1 MNIGFIGLGKMGMPM
16 ALNLN
21 KSKKINLKGFDTNK
35 KIIKEFNSIGGK
47 SSSSLQEIIKF
58 SDILISC
65 LPGPKQIKSIAI
77 GKKKIIDNLSNK
89 IWIDCSTNSLSCY
102 NLLKKKLGKNLK
114 NFIDAPISGG
124 NLKAKTGELSIF
136 IGGSKKLYKKTQT
149 IFNILGKNL
158 YFLSVGGAGYAAK
171 ISQVSLCYLNYLS
184 LSEALMLGVK
194 SGIKPKTMLQIIDK
208 SASGGY
214 TSTRYGPDMI
224 NGSYDPSFSLG
235 LSLKDL
241 KLAQEIINLKKIKL
255 PITNLTTKI
264 YSKALKIY
272 GSNANHLKVIK
283 LLENQN
289 KLKLSK
295 GV

>member
-1 MNIGFIGLGKMGMPM
+1 MNIGFIGLGKMGMPI

-35 KIIKEFNSIGGK
+35 KIIKKFNSIGGK

-158 YFLSVGGAGYAAK
+158 YFLGISGAGYAAK

-235 LSLKDL
+235 LSFKDL

>member
-35 KIIKEFNSIGGK
+35 KIIKQFNSFGGK

-65 LPGPKQIKSIAI
+65 LPGPKQVKSIAI

-89 IWIDCSTNSLSCY
+89 IWIDCSTNSLSCF
-102 NLLKKKLGKNLK
+102 NLLKKNLGNKLN

-124 NLKAKTGELSIF
+124 NLKAKSGDLSIF
-136 IGGSKKLYKKTQT
+136 IGGSKKLYKKTQL
-149 IFNILGKNL
+149 IFKILGKNL
-158 YFLSVGGAGYAAK
+158 YYLGVYGAGYAAK
-171 ISQVSLCYLNYLS
+171 IAQVSLCYLNYLS
-184 LSEALMLGVK
+184 LSESLMLGVK

-224 NGSYDPSFSLG
+224 NGTYDPSFSLG
-235 LSLKDL
+235 LSFKDL
-241 KLAQEIINLKKIKL
+241 KLAKEIINLKKIKL

-264 YSKALKIY
+264 YSKALKKY
-272 GSNANHLKVIK
+272 GSNSNHLKVIK

>member
-136 IGGSKKLYKKTQT
+136 IGGSKKLYKKTQA

-158 YFLSVGGAGYAAK
+158 YFLGVSGAGYAAK

-264 YSKALKIY
+264 YSKALKMY
-272 GSNANHLKVIK
+272 GSNSNHLKVIK

>member
-1 MNIGFIGLGKMGMPM
+1 M
-16 ALNLN
+16 
-21 KSKKINLKGFDTNK
+21 KGFDTNK

-158 YFLSVGGAGYAAK
+158 YFLGIGGAGYAAK

-235 LSLKDL
+235 LSFKDL

>member
-214 TSTRYGPDMI
+214 SSTRYGPDMI

-235 LSLKDL
+235 LSFKDL

>member
-35 KIIKEFNSIGGK
+35 KIIKQFNSFGGK

-136 IGGSKKLYKKTQT
+136 IGGSKKLYKKTQA

-158 YFLSVGGAGYAAK
+158 YFLGVGGAGYAAK

-235 LSLKDL
+235 LSFKDL

-255 PITNLTTKI
+255 PIINLTTKI

>member
-158 YFLSVGGAGYAAK
+158 YFLGIGGAGYAAK

-264 YSKALKIY
+264 YSKALKMY
-272 GSNANHLKVIK
+272 GSNSNHLKVIK

>member
-35 KIIKEFNSIGGK
+35 KIIKQFNSFGGK

-158 YFLSVGGAGYAAK
+158 YFLGISGAGYAAK

-214 TSTRYGPDMI
+214 SSTRYGPDMI

-235 LSLKDL
+235 LSFKDL